1 MSEVP
6 LRFLRM
12 ANVTAPSRLK
22 DHIGGIAFGPHWGGR
37 CLKRGKQPEVKA
49 PFLCVG
55 RLAAKRCQSLDNKTA
70 AASEKRIERALLGPV
85 LLGFGLRQG
94 DSYSRIA
101 QRFLGDSDFALG
113 YATVMR
119 CVAPPA
125 LRPRSGMGHLRLC
138 RPVSGAAGQPQ

>member
-22 DHIGGIAFGPHWGGR
+22 DHIGGIAFGPHCGGR

-94 DSYSRIA
+94 D
-101 QRFLGDSDFALG
+101 
-113 YATVMR
+113 
-119 CVAPPA
+119 
-125 LRPRSGMGHLRLC
+125 
-138 RPVSGAAGQPQ
+138 